1 MHLDREHD
9 PKFTSAELRKE
20 ALGLIYTP
28 RGFAIAPRRPTTTR
42 LARARAGRNAQEW
55 PMTPS
60 GRIPS
65 AHASWPLLRAKK
77 AQGEEPLDALAT
89 HESRYHA
96 DYLRETV

>member
-1 MHLDREHD
+1 MQMEDSRLRPRQCVSVRE
-9 PKFTSAELRKE
+9 KGET
-20 ALGLIYTP
+20 
-28 RGFAIAPRRPTTTR
+28 
-42 LARARAGRNAQEW
+42 QEW

-77 AQGEEPLDALAT
+77 KARGDREPHGELAT

-96 DYLRETV
+96 DYLREIFNPSALPARAILITHISFYALKTM

>member
-1 MHLDREHD
+1 MENSRPRQCVSVRE
-9 PKFTSAELRKE
+9 KGET
-20 ALGLIYTP
+20 
-28 RGFAIAPRRPTTTR
+28 
-42 LARARAGRNAQEW
+42 QEW

-77 AQGEEPLDALAT
+77 ARGDREPHYALAT

-96 DYLRETV
+96 DYLREIFNPSQRSSTAQPQSRISFYTLRIM